1 MKEPR
6 LRNQDLLDY
15 IQSVFQEDYNRVV
28 CTKQAAD
35 YRKLDHLKNEQIAAA
50 VKYWF
55 EIKGNST
62 DRATTKG
69 GIGIVPYIIN
79 EAEAYWKEQERLAAI
94 ARENQ
99 NQEKQE
105 PQDVESVNVKITPIK
120 KPIGIYY
127 FDID

>member
-1 MKEPR
+1 MKQPR

-15 IQSVFQEDYNRVV
+15 IQSVFQENYNRVV

-35 YRKLDHLKNEQIAAA
+35 YRKLDKLSNEQIAAA

-55 EIKGNST
+55 EVKGNPT

-69 GIGIVPYIIN
+69 GIGIVPYIVS

-94 ARENQ
+94 AQENQ
-99 NQEKQE
+99 QQEKQE
-105 PQDVESVNVKITPIK
+105 PQEMESVNVKITPIK
-120 KPIGIYY
+120 KPIGVYY